1 MTFKSKIDLSF
12 SIMMIICIAVIALA
26 GAFAFF
32 LGASASFSTIILLL
46 IVIIP
51 IILLLI
57 LMTFNTRYTFHD
69 DYLHAKSVIFGS
81 KIPYRDIFKVHP
93 TSNFISGYR
102 MMTSK
107 DGIEIHSR
115 SIAFGSLRISPENKS
130 LFIEELKKRAH
141 HADYQDI

>member
-12 SIMMIICIAVIALA
+12 SIMMFISIVAVAAAGFFPFFLDNPVPLSAAVII
-26 GAFAFF
+26 FV
-32 LGASASFSTIILLL
+32 I
-46 IVIIP
+46 IIP

-130 LFIEELKKRAH
+130 LFIEELKKRAP